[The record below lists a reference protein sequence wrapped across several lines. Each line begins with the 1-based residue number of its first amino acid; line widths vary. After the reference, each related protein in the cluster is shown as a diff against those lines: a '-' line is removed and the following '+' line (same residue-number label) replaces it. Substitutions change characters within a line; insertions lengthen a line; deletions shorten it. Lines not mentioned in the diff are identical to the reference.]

1 MISYDFSLLHL
12 QNAWQEFLKSSF
24 VRGMLVVAAD
34 AAAAARE
41 ALE

>member
-12 QNAWQEFLKSSF
+12 QNAWQEFVKSAF
-24 VRGMLVVAAD
+24 VQDMQVVAAD

>member
-24 VRGMLVVAAD
+24 VRDLLVVAED
-34 AAAAARE
+34 ARE
-41 ALE
+41 ALGE